1 VKACASL
8 TQRQFPHTLGRGDER
23 CDNRGASAIPSHA
36 LRSIAQRCVS
46 KGQDAGGGHTCPGRN
61 ARKRSVERR
70 EAGVPITLTGRIEAE
85 DEVTLAFRIEVAL
98 AFRIPDRW
106 LLDNSPST
114 AYYRSG
120 CCLSER

>member
-1 VKACASL
+1 VTAK
-8 TQRQFPHTLGRGDER
+8 D
-23 CDNRGASAIPSHA
+23 
-36 LRSIAQRCVS
+36 
-46 KGQDAGGGHTCPGRN
+46 QDAGGGHTCPGRN

-85 DEVTLAFRIEVAL
+85 DEVAL

-114 AYYRSG
+114 PYYRSG